1 MTAAPPRPAP
11 PRRLRR
17 AASALFALGVAVFFY
32 AWQVEPRRLVIQ
44 RDTLSGTGIPAID
57 IAIVADL
64 HHGMHPTGDD
74 RVREVVARV
83 NALGADVIV
92 LLGDYHAT
100 AGLVEDVPP
109 ERTARL
115 LGALRAPLG
124 VYAVLGNH
132 DHWKDAPRTERALTA
147 AGLRVLENRG
157 QMIPGRRV
165 WLAGLSDDFSSLP
178 DEREALRGAPEDVPV
193 IAITHS
199 PDVFPRLT
207 TRVALTLAG
216 HTHGGQLLLPF
227 IGAPW
232 VPSHFGQA
240 YLRGVY
246 RRGHR
251 ALYVSSGVGQ
261 SIVPLRFRVPP
272 EVNLLRVRP

>member
-1 MTAAPPRPAP
+1 VGAT
-11 PRRLRR
+11 
-17 AASALFALGVAVFFY
+17 LFLY
-32 AWQVEPRRLVIQ
+32 AWQVEPRRLVTQ
-44 RDTLSGTGIPAID
+44 RDTLTGTGLPALD
-57 IAIVADL
+57 IAIIADL
-64 HHGMHPTGDD
+64 HHGMPPMDDD

-92 LLGDYHAT
+92 LLGDYHASVGF
-100 AGLVEDVPP
+100 ADDIDP

-132 DHWKDAPRTERALTA
+132 DQWKDAPRTERALTA

-157 QMIPGRRV
+157 VMLPGRRV
-165 WLAGLSDDFSSLP
+165 WLAGLSDDFSSQP
-178 DEREALRGAPEDVPV
+178 DEREALRDAPPDVPV

-199 PDVFPRLT
+199 PDVFPHLT
-207 TRVALTLAG
+207 ARVALTLAG
-216 HTHGGQLLLPF
+216 HTHGGQMLVPLL
-227 IGAPW
+227 GAPW
-232 VPSHFGQA
+232 VPSRFGQA

-246 RRGHR
+246 RRGPR

-261 SIVPLRFRVPP
+261 SVVPLRFRVPP

>member
-1 MTAAPPRPAP
+1 MTAPPPPAP
-11 PRRLRR
+11 RSRARR
-17 AASALFALGVAVFFY
+17 ALSTLLAVGATLFLY
-32 AWQVEPRRLVIQ
+32 AWQVEPRRLVTQ
-44 RDTLSGTGIPAID
+44 RDTLTGTGLPPLD
-57 IAIVADL
+57 IAIIADL
-64 HHGMHPTGDD
+64 HHGMHPMDDD

-92 LLGDYHAT
+92 LLGDYHASVGF
-100 AGLVEDVPP
+100 ADDVAP

-132 DHWKDAPRTERALTA
+132 DQWKDAPRTERALTA

-157 QMIPGRRV
+157 VMLPGRRV
-165 WLAGLSDDFSSLP
+165 WLAGLSDDFSSQP
-178 DEREALRGAPEDVPV
+178 DEREALRDAPLDVPV

-199 PDVFPRLT
+199 PDVFPHLT
-207 TRVALTLAG
+207 ARVALTLAG
-216 HTHGGQLLLPF
+216 HTHGGQMLVPLL
-227 IGAPW
+227 GAPW
-232 VPSHFGQA
+232 VPSRFGQT

-246 RRGHR
+246 RRGPR

-261 SIVPLRFRVPP
+261 SVVPLRFRVPP